1 MPLATME
8 PRTVS
13 ELVEEKSKA
22 LGDRCC
28 CPGCRFCFN
37 CYYWKH
43 KAHFLGP
50 REEEKWLGVA
60 GICTSSSLFS
70 EKHFTVVWHY
80 GSTGQTLYRQEFE
93 HACTTRS
100 TACKA
105 TCVKRTYVVRVLRGD
120 DMRVICRVFVLLTKG
135 IFQGKQDPGN
145 AMEHSVGIVGRR
157 ICATCKKCCKSD
169 KKSLRKGV
177 TGGRVV
183 GPYVAAAS
191 ATANKRMVWYSK
203 EIRCTLSCADT
214 DEERNKDIIVADL
227 TNAAKIVAVGGKS
240 RCHMCAQFTK
250 GELAEADDKLRD
262 PEDDDVA
269 RSLQFVKDFQ
279 NNGMRPLRR
288 RRLGHEATELWGAFA
303 GGAYTNACAH
313 SMNVLNYVRT
323 TGTQDGGVCRDRAL
337 PVRPPS
343 YAVVPIIESVHL
355 LRFDHS
361 SAVQHMWEWYYI
373 VRLSV
378 RHQGRMPY
386 ALLETG
392 LMSCV
397 CAASKLKGIATK
409 PLLML
414 LEKAPKPSNP
424 VRGVSRTGKFSKQ
437 EWTSQ
442 GVRQNEWLRLTAY
455 SHPDIDTSNFISQ
468 LVLAPSATIEQAAK
482 VLQTYTQRV
491 RATQRQ
497 QGEAH
502 EAHRETVEGLEFHSD
517 AANPATSSRRLGS
530 TATAAKAATAAKV
543 KAATASK
550 AVKDASPATAAKP
563 AAANVANAA
572 RDTSRSQEKGNQKQP
587 DETAKQTEQTGK
599 AATASKSA
607 KAANLTTAAKTAA
620 AKATNAAR
628 VTKQSHA
635 KGKHKQTEQ
644 KAKQTEQTG
653 VDGRGG
659 ENEATST
666 NHVAVIEGCF
676 RQGRGRMGGTGMV
689 PGRPAGGAISSSSAS
704 SSSAAVHSRKPR
716 CSCDDCCFDSDVE
729 NDVSRDSQRQK
740 GWEESLAL
748 VRSLVAD
755 DLKDARD
762 AAKLLA
768 ADSAYSKSLHD
779 ARSNNPVEVKT
790 RKPEAKTWACSCCTL
805 VNPTDVLTCNVCG
818 APAVS
823 DTDEVL
829 ARTLRA
835 DEIAEAEKTAALRA
849 SDAELAQKLDGA
861 NNVSKKRTARRSGR
875 IQHKRSRP
883 K

>member
-8 PRTVS
+8 TRTMS

-70 EKHFTVVWHY
+70 EKQFTVVWHY

-93 HACTTRS
+93 HACTPRS

-169 KKSLRKGV
+169 KKSLPKGV

-183 GPYVAAAS
+183 GPSVAAAS
-191 ATANKRMVWYSK
+191 ATANTRMVWYSK

-269 RSLQFVKDFQ
+269 LSLQFVKDFQ
-279 NNGMRPLRR
+279 NNGMRALHR
-288 RRLGHEATELWGAFA
+288 RRLGHEATELWHAFS

-313 SMNVLNYVRT
+313 SMNVLKFVRT
-323 TGTQDGGVCRDRAL
+323 TGTQDGGECRDRAL
-337 PVRPPS
+337 PVRPPA

-355 LRFDHS
+355 LRLDHS

-386 ALLETG
+386 AVLKNG

-397 CAASKLKGIATK
+397 CAASNLKGIATK
-409 PLLML
+409 PLLVL

-424 VRGVSRTGKFSKQ
+424 VRGVSRTGKFSRQ
-437 EWTSQ
+437 EWKSQ
-442 GVRQNEWLRLTAY
+442 CVRQKEWLRLKDY
-455 SHPDIDTSNFISQ
+455 SHPDKSTSNFISQ
-468 LVLAPSATIEQAAK
+468 LVLAPSATIQQAAK

-550 AVKDASPATAAKP
+550 AVKDASLATAAKT
-563 AAANVANAA
+563 AAANAANAA
-572 RDTSRSQEKGNQKQP
+572 RDTSRSQEKGNHKQP

-607 KAANLTTAAKTAA
+607 KAANPTTAAKTAA
-620 AKATNAAR
+620 AKAANTAR

-653 VDGRGG
+653 
-659 ENEATST
+659 
-666 NHVAVIEGCF
+666 
-676 RQGRGRMGGTGMV
+676 MV

-704 SSSAAVHSRKPR
+704 SSSAAVHSGKPR

-740 GWEESLAL
+740 GCEESLAL

-755 DLKDARD
+755 DLKDATD

-768 ADSAYSKSLHD
+768 ADLAYSKSLHD

-805 VNPTDVLTCNVCG
+805 VNPTDVLTCNACG

-849 SDAELAQKLDGA
+849 SDAELAQKLSGA
-861 NNVSKKRTARRSGR
+861 NNVSKKRTAIRRSDR

-883 K
+883 